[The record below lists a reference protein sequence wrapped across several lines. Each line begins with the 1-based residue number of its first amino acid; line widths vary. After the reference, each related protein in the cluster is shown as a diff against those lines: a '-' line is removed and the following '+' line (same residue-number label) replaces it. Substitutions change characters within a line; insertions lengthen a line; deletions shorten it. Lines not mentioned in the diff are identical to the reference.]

1 MLLFRQFSTFSSKLI
16 LTSSTTTTCNL
27 TPLLQAQQKLL
38 VVTKSTMSSSAS
50 PSPTKGSKYDYDLI
64 VIGGGSGGLAA
75 SKEAAA
81 LGAKV
86 ALLDFV
92 PESPQGTTWGLG
104 GTCVNVGCI
113 PKKMMHVASLVGKNI
128 SDASSY
134 GWTSVDTS
142 KSKSVDWPALV
153 QNVQDRIKGTNWTYR
168 VALRDSNV
176 TYINGLGEFVDANTI
191 KATTKQ
197 GKISIHTASNILIAV
212 GGRPHYPEDVPG
224 AKQYCLSSDDIFSLQ
239 NHPGKTLVVGGSY
252 IALETAGFLQG
263 LGIDTTIMVRSIL
276 LRGFDQQMA
285 DLVGKYMEDECHVKF
300 QVGRVPVSVKE
311 GKPGSSNQRTL
322 IVSSKPTSGAGSVVE
337 EEFNTVMFATG
348 RLPITPG
355 LKLGP
360 VGVKVDESGF
370 VLANESDQTSVPN
383 IYAIGD
389 CTKGRPELTPAAI
402 QAGLLLARRLFGK
415 STTLT
420 DYVNCPTTVFT
431 PMEYAFVGFSEEDA
445 IKKFG
450 KDDIEV
456 YHTYFQPFESQLPAS
471 DLNKGYA
478 KVVCRKSEKER
489 VVGLHFIGY
498 NAGEVVQGFAVAI
511 RLGMKKNDL
520 NATIGIHPTSAENF
534 TIIMNISKSSGKDAM
549 KKGCCG

>member
-1 MLLFRQFSTFSSKLI
+1 MLLFRQFSTFSSKVI
-16 LTSSTTTTCNL
+16 LTSSTTTTTCNL
-27 TPLLQAQQKLL
+27 PLLQAQQKLL
-38 VVTKSTMSSSAS
+38 VVTKSTMSSS
-50 PSPTKGSKYDYDLI
+50 SPTKGSKYDYDLI
-64 VIGGGSGGLAA
+64 VIGGGSGELAA

-92 PESPQGTTWGLG
+92 PESPQGTTW
-104 GTCVNVGCI
+104 
-113 PKKMMHVASLVGKNI
+113 ASLVGENI
-128 SDASSY
+128 SDANSY

-168 VALRDSNV
+168 VALRDPNV
-176 TYINGLGEFVDANTI
+176 TYINGLGEFVYTNTI
-191 KATTKQ
+191 KATIKQ
-197 GKISIHTASNILIAV
+197 GKISIHTASNILIA
-212 GGRPHYPEDVPG
+212 
-224 AKQYCLSSDDIFSLQ
+224 

-348 RLPITPG
+348 RLFIPPG
-355 LKLGP
+355 LNLGP
-360 VGVKVDESGF
+360 IGVKVDESGF
-370 VLANESDQTSVPN
+370 VIAKTNR
-383 IYAIGD
+383 
-389 CTKGRPELTPAAI
+389 TKPAFPTFTPTKDRPELTPAAI
-402 QAGLLLARRLFGK
+402 QAGLLLAR
-415 STTLT
+415 
-420 DYVNCPTTVFT
+420 D
-431 PMEYAFVGFSEEDA
+431 
-445 IKKFG
+445 
-450 KDDIEV
+450 
-456 YHTYFQPFESQLPAS
+456 
-471 DLNKGYA
+471 
-478 KVVCRKSEKER
+478 R

-498 NAGEVVQGFAVAI
+498 NAGEVVQGFPVAI
-511 RLGMKKNDL
+511 RLGMSKND
-520 NATIGIHPTSAENF
+520 
-534 TIIMNISKSSGKDAM
+534 
-549 KKGCCG
+549 